1 MNPWVS
7 ISLIAFVAAGLAGA
21 LGLFALLALSRRS
34 LRAAALVPPITAVVG
49 TVVGVAA
56 TAQEM
61 FLSRHDL
68 GVVLVVCLVSGAVSV
83 GIGVLMA
90 RHLRELED
98 QAARLAD
105 QRARAEE
112 AEQTRRE
119 LVSWVSHD
127 LRTPLAG
134 MRAMAEALE
143 DGVVDDPQRY
153 HRQMIVEVDRLA
165 SMVDDLF
172 ELSRIQAGS
181 LNLVM
186 ERVSLPDIVGDVLA
200 AAEPLAAKRGVVL
213 DAKAP
218 IPCTIDADQR
228 ELRRAIS
235 NLVSNAIRHT
245 PHDGTVAVQVTAGS
259 ESEVAISV
267 TDECGGIRAEDLQR
281 VFEVGWR
288 ADNARTPDPDGGG
301 GLGLAIVQGIVKAH
315 HGDIAATN
323 VQGGCQFVIRLPVV
337 TA

>member
-1 MNPWVS
+1 MNPWLS
-7 ISLIAFVAAGLAGA
+7 IAIIAIVAAGIAGA
-21 LGLFALLALSRRS
+21 LGLLALLALSRRS

-49 TVVGVAA
+49 TVFGVAA

-90 RHLRELED
+90 RHLRELEE
-98 QAARLAD
+98 QAATLAAK
-105 QRARAEE
+105 RARAEE

-165 SMVDDLF
+165 SLVDDLF

-181 LNLVM
+181 LNLVT
-186 ERVSLPDIVGDVLA
+186 ERISLSDTVGDVRA
-200 AAEPLAAKRGVVL
+200 AAEPLAAKRGVQLDVL
-213 DAKAP
+213 AQV
-218 IPCTIDADQR
+218 PCTVEADGK
-228 ELRRAIS
+228 ELRRAIA

-245 PHDGTVAVQVTAGS
+245 PHDGTVIVRANVESDDAVS
-259 ESEVAISV
+259 ISV
-267 TDECGGIRAEDLQR
+267 TDECGGIPGRDLER
-281 VFEVGWR
+281 LFEVGWR
-288 ADNARTPDPDGGG
+288 ADSARTPGLDGGG
-301 GLGLAIVQGIVKAH
+301 GLGLAIVQGIVHAH
-315 HGDIAATN
+315 DGEIAVSN
-323 VQGGCQFVIRLPVV
+323 VQGGCQFVIRLPVA